1 MIKVQRI
8 DHVAIAVPDRD
19 EASRRLVQLFGLCEG
34 VRETVSDQKTDVAF
48 LHAGDA
54 VPAEASAQGRDEA
67 TAIELVAPA
76 GNAGLDRFLA
86 SRGPG
91 LHHVCFEVDDLP
103 GTLRELKAAGVRLL
117 DEAPRPGAR
126 GHMVAFLHPASTGGV
141 LFELCAHAPGSVGS
155 TGSAGSKGAGA

>member
-1 MIKVQRI
+1 MNGGPFAGPVPLVPMIKVKRI

-48 LHAGDA
+48 LYAGDA
-54 VPAEASAQGRDEA
+54 APAEAAAQGRDDA

-76 GNAGLDRFLA
+76 GNASLDRFLS

-103 GTLRELKAAGVRLL
+103 GTLRELKAAGVRL
-117 DEAPRPGAR
+117 D
-126 GHMVAFLHPASTGGV
+126 
-141 LFELCAHAPGSVGS
+141 
-155 TGSAGSKGAGA
+155 